1 MKIFCKPGRRF
12 HRIHPQRQGSLY
24 PIVMGVT
31 ALIACLAVAGL
42 ELSRVAG
49 KANQQLREQLEARR
63 MAQAGLEYWQRQ
75 YNAQSLKDPS
85 GPLDVKLDENTG
97 FNVSAS
103 LSPLGANSQ
112 GAAQVTSVGR
122 YRSAIQRLTARYEA
136 RPTLYE
142 GFRTSLYSNDASIN
156 HSWST
161 VYANHWSIAKQNTSS
176 SSSNLFLDAM
186 TGNSFTGTMSD
197 FRQRRI
203 ASIPWDMSTASFDP
217 NQEAYPGAAYLTH
230 PGAITIQPPR
240 GADQLLANSNFANG
254 TDPWYSNSSALLSW
268 DTTQGYNSSSSGR
281 ITNRLSVNDSPVQE
295 ISNFLVKNSYYGA
308 QVFVRPSPATKF
320 RLRITVHYS
329 NPSEVLQIQSSE
341 KNANAGQWTNVT
353 WNFHFQGFPR
363 QPTKVELGLST
374 DITSSFNFDNFTLYN
389 FSRNSDVAY
398 IQNVVLSDTYN
409 PFSHNNASPST
420 AGIYIVDCRGASAR
434 IENARIRSTL
444 VFTNCSGVDLRGG
457 LVWDIPNR
465 NYPAIISTSPITD
478 NTTLDSWGYNY
489 LTEWDVAFN
498 VNPTHTPYWG
508 SADSDFSDSFPCF
521 IDGAILSTSSV
532 SLGNS
537 DWSRGKIQWL
547 TGPILSKDSVDV
559 RNTTKDI
566 WFDSN
571 MILNPPP
578 GFYPS
583 FTPMRLIPSSIDEVS
598 VGQENGME
606 GEEVEPEV
614 IKIEVIQLEE
624 IQLEQQK
631 QLDEVGLF

>member
-1 MKIFCKPGRRF
+1 M
-12 HRIHPQRQGSLY
+12 HRQRQGSLY

-75 YNAQSLKDPS
+75 FNAQSLKDPS

-161 VYANHWSIAKQNTSS
+161 VYANHWSIAKQNTTS

-186 TGNSFTGTMSD
+186 TGNLFTGTMSN

-217 NQEAYPGAAYLTH
+217 NHAAYPGAAYLNH

-240 GADQLLANSNFANG
+240 GGDQLLVNSNFANG
-254 TDPWYSNSSALLSW
+254 TDPWYSNSSALLTW
-268 DTTQGYNSSSSGR
+268 DTTRGYNSSSSAR
-281 ITNRLSVNDSPVQE
+281 VTNRLSGSDSPVQD
-295 ISNFLVKNSYYGA
+295 ISDLLVKNASYAA
-308 QVFVRPSPATKF
+308 QVFIRPSATASF
-320 RLRITVHYS
+320 RLFIRFHYS
-329 NPSEVLQIQSSE
+329 PPTSPTTITSGSNTL
-341 KNANAGQWTNVT
+341 NGNQWTNLN
-353 WNFHFQGFPR
+353 WNFVYNGTSS
-363 QPTKVELGLST
+363 QPTKIELG
-374 DITSSFNFDNFTLYN
+374 ISSNTNVIFNFDTFTLYN
-389 FSRNSDVAY
+389 QSRNSGIAY

-420 AGIYIVDCRGASAR
+420 AGIYVVDCRGASAR

-457 LVWDIPNR
+457 IVWDIPNR
-465 NYPAIISTSPITD
+465 SYPAIIATSAVTD
-478 NTTLDSWGYNY
+478 NTTLDSWGESY
-489 LTEWDVAFN
+489 LSEWDVAFN

-508 SADSDFSDSFPCF
+508 SADSDYSDSFPCF
-521 IDGAILSTSSV
+521 IDGAIFSTSSV

-537 DWSRGKIQWL
+537 DSSRGKIRWL
-547 TGPILSKDSVDV
+547 TGPILSKESLAV

-598 VGQENGME
+598 VGQEIGV
-606 GEEVEPEV
+606 EEEEAQLEV
-614 IKIEVIQLEE
+614 IELEVIELEVIELEE
-624 IQLEQQK
+624 NQLEQQK
-631 QLDEVGLF
+631 QLDEVALF